1 MADRRRRWWRF
12 AGVVLVLAVVLSTL
26 ALGGPAGAQSAEG
39 DTGADA
45 TELAERYAPIIMLKA
60 QETACDADGEPYA
73 PTSVDIVLDNAE
85 VLLRQVG
92 GGNPVVQAGPGA
104 ADLFGLGEGFFLDF
118 PGSSLEPALHLRAGL
133 RTIRRSNAGHR
144 LRPHRHQD
152 GHPNR
157 LAVQYWF
164 YWYYNDWNNKHES
177 DWEGIQ
183 LVFDASSITDAL
195 ARSRRVSVS
204 PSTKVASGRT
214 GTQTKLERSGTHPVV
229 YSSAGS
235 HASYFGSAIYLG
247 RSGGEG
253 FGCDTTDGP
262 SDRLEPAVVVLPD
275 RIDDPTDELAWLAFD
290 GRWGERQR
298 GAFNGPTGPA
308 AKDRWLEPMD
318 WHDELRTDSVVIPGG
333 GGPAAGVVTTFCG
346 VVEAGSG
353 LLISFT
359 LTPARILLALGLT
372 ALFARWLIRRT
383 DWGEVP
389 PLPIRRERAAGQ
401 ILRGAL
407 ELSVR
412 GWASVVVFGVVYVPA
427 TVLVAML
434 GALLAVLPLSGELAG
449 LAGRQSGTSLVLAV
463 FAGGLPHLIAV
474 VTVNAL
480 VATSLDHDLDDQ
492 REGRREATRQVW
504 SRKGALAGGL
514 GRAFVVVV
522 GLLIT
527 VVGIPLAIRQLIR
540 YQFVP
545 QVIMLEGVSGRRA
558 MARSSELVAGRWW
571 NTAAVIG
578 VINVGVTAAALVF
591 GLLLLVLVAGLP
603 LWLFSA
609 AISLIYGLVVPPAAA
624 AQTLLY
630 GNAVAESGRSTEG
643 LSVGESV

>member
-45 TELAERYAPIIMLKA
+45 TELAERYAPIIMIKA
-60 QETACDADGEPYA
+60 QEAACDVDGEPYG
-73 PTSVDIVLDNAE
+73 PTSVDIVLDNPE

-92 GGNPVVQAGPGA
+92 NGDPVLQAGPGA
-104 ADLFGLGEGFFLDF
+104 DDLFGLGEGFFLDF
-118 PGSSLEPALHLRAGL
+118 PGSSLEPGCIYERDFERYGEATPATVYAHIV
-133 RTIRRSNAGHR
+133 T
-144 LRPHRHQD
+144 QD

-195 ARSRRVSVS
+195 ASE
-204 PSTKVASGRT
+204 PSSIGFAQHEGGERADWNSD
-214 GTQTKLERSGTHPVV
+214 KLERSGTHPVV

-333 GGPAAGVVTTFCG
+333 GPAAGVVTTFCG
-346 VVEAGSG
+346 VVEAGSR